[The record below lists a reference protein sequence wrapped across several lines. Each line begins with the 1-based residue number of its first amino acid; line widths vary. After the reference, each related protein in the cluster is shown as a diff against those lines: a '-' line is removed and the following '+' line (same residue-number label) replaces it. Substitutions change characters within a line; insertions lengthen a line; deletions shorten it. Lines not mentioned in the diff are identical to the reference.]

1 VFGENHMLVTT
12 IAKPCALS
20 MAIAMALLVLPMQCP
35 AQNNETHSDT
45 NGPTQRNKAEL
56 EEATTLGTIEVRA
69 QEVERR
75 EQRLH
80 RVQHQGSSVTIGRE
94 HLEQS
99 NVIGT
104 EDLLRHAP
112 NITIRSRY
120 IGDRN
125 ALIGGRSNSTIQ
137 GSRSLVYIDG
147 LLISDLLGAS
157 FNPPRWGM
165 VSPAEIQSMYV
176 LYGPFSAELPGNSM
190 GTTVQ
195 ITTRYP
201 RDLTTTADLQ
211 LFSQNFSDDYGYKES
226 FNGNRLNVTMGKSY
240 ERWRWFGA
248 VSRLDTT
255 SHPMQ
260 YATANFITANNQP
273 VVDGAIVD
281 IDPNNLARVILGPT
295 GIEDTQQINA
305 KLKTGFDISDDATLE
320 FVLGYWQNVYDR
332 RAISFLTDNNGA
344 PVYNGDRRLP
354 DGRAISV
361 SSSAFSP
368 QAGNE
373 EHWQSALSLTWKLNE
388 HWALQAIA
396 SDYRVAVNEL
406 RSASTPPL
414 DANNGGAGNISFGDG
429 TGWNTFDLK
438 LDGHFESH
446 RFRYGVHADRYV
458 LETHVFNTA
467 NWLSGIPTTRI
478 SVFGGKAKTI
488 AAYVQEDWKFAPG
501 WELGAGLRYEQ
512 WTAFDG
518 IRGVNANPVLLYAE
532 RKIDGLSP
540 NLSLSKELGD
550 SWKARASVG
559 KAVRFPTV
567 SELFQGSVSGQVI
580 INSDPSLE
588 PEESFSKEF
597 ALEGYLWDGDVRAS
611 LFEDDIRNSLFS
623 QTNLSV
629 TPTITNIQN
638 IGRMRN
644 RGIEFVGEWKDV
656 GVDGL
661 SLIGSLAFNRSRILD
676 NNNFPASEGK
686 RAPRIPATRASAV
699 LSYKVNEDWRF
710 SFSGRYSGRQWNT
723 LNNIDTN
730 PDVFGGTSS
739 FTVFDAKVTRRL
751 LDGLS
756 LGMGIDNLSDKNY
769 FVFHPYPRRTFFL
782 ELRYGE
788 NTP

>member
-1 VFGENHMLVTT
+1 MLFTT
-12 IAKPCALS
+12 IAKPCALPLS
-20 MAIAMALLVLPMQCP
+20 IAVALVVLPMQCL
-35 AQNNETHSDT
+35 AQTGDVNSASQKNKVAREET
-45 NGPTQRNKAEL
+45 K
-56 EEATTLGTIEVRA
+56 TLDIVEVRA

-80 RVQHQGSSVTIGRE
+80 RVQHQGSSVTIDRE
-94 HLEQS
+94 RLEQG
-99 NVIGT
+99 NVIGS
-104 EDLLRHAP
+104 EDLLRYAP
-112 NITIRSRY
+112 NLTIRSRY

-165 VSPAEIQSMYV
+165 VSPAEIQSMDV

-190 GTTVQ
+190 GTTIQ

-201 RDLTTTADLQ
+201 RDLTVTADAQ
-211 LFSQNFSDDYGYKES
+211 LFSQNFSDDYGYKAN
-226 FNGNRLNVTMGKSY
+226 FNGNRLNVAMGESY
-240 ERWRWFGA
+240 ARWRWFGA

-260 YATANFITANNQP
+260 YATANLIAANNQP
-273 VVDGAIVD
+273 VVNGAIVD
-281 IDPNNLARVILGPT
+281 VDPNGLPRVILGPT
-295 GIEDTQQINA
+295 GIENTRQINA
-305 KLKTGFDISDDATLE
+305 KFKSGFDISDDATLE
-320 FVLGYWQNVYDR
+320 FVLGYWENDYAR
-332 RAISFLTDNNGA
+332 RAISFLSDSTGA
-344 PVYNGDRRLP
+344 AIYNGDRRLP
-354 DGRAISV
+354 DGRAIRISN
-361 SSSAFSP
+361 SAFSP

-373 EHWQSALSLTWKLNE
+373 AHWQSALSLTWKLNA

-396 SDYRVAVNEL
+396 SDYRINENEL
-406 RSASTPPL
+406 RSATTAPPI
-414 DANNGGAGNISFGDG
+414 ANTGGPGTVSFGDG

-446 RFRYGVHADRYV
+446 RIRYGIHADRYG
-458 LETHVFNTA
+458 LETNVFNTVD
-467 NWLSGIPTTRI
+467 WRSGIPTSRI
-478 SVFGGKAKTI
+478 SVFGGKAKTF
-488 AAYVQEDWKFAPG
+488 AVYAQDDWTFASG
-501 WELGAGLRYEQ
+501 WELGAGVRYEQ

-518 IRGVNANPVLLYAE
+518 VRGVNANPVLLYAT
-532 RKIDGLSP
+532 RTIDGFSP
-540 NLSLSKELGD
+540 NLSLRKELGNH
-550 SWKARASVG
+550 WMARASIG
-559 KAVRFPTV
+559 KAMRFPTV

-580 INSDPSLE
+580 VNSDANLK
-588 PEESFSKEF
+588 PEESFSKEL
-597 ALEGYLWDGDVRAS
+597 ALEGRLWNGDVRAS

-623 QTNLSV
+623 QTNVSV
-629 TPTITNIQN
+629 TPNVTTIQN

-644 RGIEFVGEWKDV
+644 RGVEFVGEWKDV
-656 GVDGL
+656 GIEGL
-661 SLIGSLAFNRSRILD
+661 SLTSSLAFNRSRIID

-699 LSYKVNEDWRF
+699 LSYKANEDWRF
-710 SFSGRYSGRQWNT
+710 SLSGRYSGRQWNT
-723 LNNIDTN
+723 LDNIDSN
-730 PDVFGGTSS
+730 PEVFGGTSR

-751 LDGLS
+751 FDSLS
-756 LGMGIDNLSDKNY
+756 LGLGVDNLTDQNY

>member
-1 VFGENHMLVTT
+1 MLLNFV
-12 IAKPCALS
+12 AKPRASRLALAVALAVS
-20 MAIAMALLVLPMQCP
+20 PVIAFAADVESPS
-35 AQNNETHSDT
+35 NKNKTKEEET
-45 NGPTQRNKAEL
+45 K
-56 EEATTLGTIEVRA
+56 TLDAVEVRA

-80 RVQHQGSSVTIGRE
+80 RVQHEGSSVTIDRE
-94 HLEQS
+94 RLEQS
-99 NVIGT
+99 NVIGS
-104 EDLLRHAP
+104 EDLLRYAP
-112 NITIRSRY
+112 NLTIRSRY

-125 ALIGGRSNSTIQ
+125 ALIGGRSNSTTQ

-165 VSPAEIQSMYV
+165 VSPAEIQSMDV

-201 RDLTTTADLQ
+201 RDLTVTADSQ
-211 LFSQNFSDDYGYKES
+211 IFSQNFSDDYGYKES
-226 FNGNRLNVTMGKSY
+226 FDGNRLNVTMGESY
-240 ERWRWFGA
+240 QRWRWFGA

-260 YATANFITANNQP
+260 YATANFIAANNQP
-273 VVDGAIVD
+273 FVNGAIVD
-281 IDPNNLARVILGPT
+281 VDPNNLARVIIGPT
-295 GIEDTQQINA
+295 GIEDTRQINA
-305 KLKTGFDISDDATLE
+305 KFKAGVDITDDATLE
-320 FVLGYWQNVYDR
+320 FVLGYWQNDYDR
-332 RAISFLTDNNGA
+332 RAISFLTDSNGA

-354 DGRAISV
+354 DGRAIRITN
-361 SSSAFSP
+361 SAFSP

-373 EHWQSALSLTWKLNE
+373 DHWQSALSLTWKLNE

-396 SDYRVAVNEL
+396 SDYRVAENEL
-406 RSASTPPL
+406 RSSTTPPPN
-414 DANNGGAGNISFGDG
+414 ANLGGAGTVSFGDG

-446 RFRYGVHADRYV
+446 RFRYGFHADRYV
-458 LETHVFNTA
+458 LETNVFNTA
-467 NWLSGIPTTRI
+467 DWRSGIPSTRTSI
-478 SVFGGKAKTI
+478 FGGKAKTF
-488 AAYVQEDWKFAPG
+488 AVYAQDDWKFAPG

-518 IRGVNANPVLLYAE
+518 VRGVNANPVLLYAE
-532 RKIDGLSP
+532 RTIDGFSP

-550 SWKARASVG
+550 NWTARASIG

-580 INSDPSLE
+580 VNSDPNLK

-597 ALEGYLWDGDVRAS
+597 ALEGQLWNGDVRAS

-629 TPTITNIQN
+629 TPNVTNIQN

-656 GVDGL
+656 GIDGL
-661 SLIGSLAFNRSRILD
+661 SLTSSLAFNRSRILD

-699 LSYKVNEDWRF
+699 LSYKANEDWRF
-710 SFSGRYSGRQWNT
+710 SLSGRYSGRQWNT
-723 LNNIDTN
+723 LDNIDTN

-751 LDGLS
+751 FDGLS
-756 LGMGIDNLSDKNY
+756 LGLGIDNLTDENY